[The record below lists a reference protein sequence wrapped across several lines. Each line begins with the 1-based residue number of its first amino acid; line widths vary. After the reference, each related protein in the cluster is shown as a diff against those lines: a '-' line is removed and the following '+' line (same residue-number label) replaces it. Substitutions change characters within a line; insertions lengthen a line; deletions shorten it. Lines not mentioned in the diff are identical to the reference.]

1 MRQHQ
6 FLQRVLFFSAVV
18 LFVAPMS
25 MFADERP
32 EWRTKQVRPN
42 VNDRRGGDSDLQG
55 TVVSVRQNGD
65 EFILRTRRGEVR
77 VDARGGVPAYYNGR
91 RYRIRD
97 LERGDQVA
105 VDLISSS
112 RGGYRARSVE
122 VLRSVS
128 HDGRYGDGRYGGY
141 DPYDRDDRYGEYGSD
156 GRNGGYGRY
165 ERIAGQVVSF
175 EGRRDVMILRT
186 SSRQQIAVDIGRV
199 RNRTS
204 RAIRIGD
211 WLELEG
217 TYDGRTFIADRISNS
232 RGY

>member
-1 MRQHQ
+1 
-6 FLQRVLFFSAVV
+6 
-18 LFVAPMS
+18 
-25 MFADERP
+25 MFADDRP

-42 VNDRRGGDSDLQG
+42 VNDRRGGDSDLRG
-55 TVVSVRQNGD
+55 TVVAVQQNGD
-65 EFILRTRRGEVR
+65 GFILRTGRREVR

-105 VDLISSS
+105 VDLISNSW
-112 RGGYRARSVE
+112 GGYRARSVE

-141 DPYDRDDRYGEYGSD
+141 DPYDRDDRYGEYG
-156 GRNGGYGRY
+156 RY

-175 EGRRDVMILRT
+175 DGRRDVMILRT
-186 SSRQQIAVDIGRV
+186 SSRQEMAVDIGRV

-204 RAIRIGD
+204 RAIRVGD

-217 TYDGRTFIADRISNS
+217 TYDGRTFVADRISNS

>member
-1 MRQHQ
+1 
-6 FLQRVLFFSAVV
+6 
-18 LFVAPMS
+18 MS

-32 EWRTKQVRPN
+32 DWRTTQVRPKI
-42 VNDRRGGDSDLQG
+42 NDRRGGDSDLEG
-55 TVVSVRQNGD
+55 TVVAVRQNGD

-97 LERGDQVA
+97 LERGDRVA

-112 RGGYRARSVE
+112 SRGRYRARSVE

-128 HDGRYGDGRYGGY
+128 HDGRYGDGRYGDY
-141 DPYDRDDRYGEYGSD
+141 DPYDRDNRDDRYGD
-156 GRNGGYGRY
+156 YGRY
-165 ERIAGQVVSF
+165 ERISGQVVSF
-175 EGRRDVMILRT
+175 DGRRDVMILRT
-186 SSRQQIAVDIGRV
+186 SSREELAVDIARV

-204 RAIRIGD
+204 QAIRVGD

-217 TYDGRTFIADRISNS
+217 TYDGRTFIADRIASS

>member
-1 MRQHQ
+1 MRQRQ
-6 FLQRVLFFSAVV
+6 FLQRVLFFSAAV

-25 MFADERP
+25 MFAEERP

-42 VNDRRGGDSDLQG
+42 VNDRRGGESDLQG
-55 TVVSVRQNGD
+55 IVVSVRQNGD
-65 EFILRTRRGEVR
+65 EFILRTGRREVR

-97 LERGDQVA
+97 LERGDQVS

-112 RGGYRARSVE
+112 WGRYRARSVE

-128 HDGRYGDGRYGGY
+128 HGGRYGDGRYGGY
-141 DPYDRDDRYGEYGSD
+141 DPYGRDDRYGDYDRDHRGE
-156 GRNGGYGRY
+156 YGRY

-175 EGRRDVMILRT
+175 DGRRDVMILRT
-186 SSRQQIAVDIGRV
+186 SSRQQMAVDIGRV

-204 RAIRIGD
+204 RAIRVGD

-217 TYDGRTFIADRISNS
+217 TYNGRTFVADRISSS

>member
-6 FLQRVLFFSAVV
+6 FLQRVLFFSAVL
-18 LFVAPMS
+18 LFLAPMS

-32 EWRTKQVRPN
+32 DWRTKQVRPN

-55 TVVSVRQNGD
+55 TVVSVRPNGD
-65 EFILRTRRGEVR
+65 EFILRTRRGEIR

-105 VDLISSS
+105 VDVISSS
-112 RGGYRARSVE
+112 RGRYRARSVE

-128 HDGRYGDGRYGGY
+128 HDGRTGDGRYGDY
-141 DPYDRDDRYGEYGSD
+141 DPYDRGDRYGEYG
-156 GRNGGYGRY
+156 RY
-165 ERIAGQVVSF
+165 ERISGQVVSF
-175 EGRRDVMILRT
+175 DGRRDVMILRT
-186 SSRQQIAVDIGRV
+186 SSRQELAVDIARV

-204 RAIRIGD
+204 RAIRIGE

-217 TYDGRTFIADRISNS
+217 TYDGRTFIADRIASS